1 MSLGYRTQKRMRGES
16 NVRKGKTGQRE
27 LAQDRRQA
35 ERERDAAPERYRL
48 WHDAGEGRQAGGTEG
63 GVTPVE
69 EIERRLEEWRREDL
83 RERRRETLWN
93 FAVNMI
99 VALAALIVA
108 LKA

>member
-1 MSLGYRTQKRMRGES
+1 M
-16 NVRKGKTGQRE
+16 
-27 LAQDRRQA
+27 
-35 ERERDAAPERYRL
+35 
-48 WHDAGEGRQAGGTEG
+48 
-63 GVTPVE
+63 E

-83 RERRRETLWN
+83 RERRRETLWS

>member
-1 MSLGYRTQKRMRGES
+1 M
-16 NVRKGKTGQRE
+16 
-27 LAQDRRQA
+27 
-35 ERERDAAPERYRL
+35 
-48 WHDAGEGRQAGGTEG
+48 
-63 GVTPVE
+63 E

-83 RERRRETLWN
+83 QDRRREALWN